1 MTQIID
7 FSKSAITSFSQ
18 TIAIPV
24 LAAPSSN
31 TLTQFGLAAAQGG
44 NVLLNAS
51 IGVQTV
57 LGSPDLLFTILRAGV
72 PVFTLRTTAL
82 STGQYD
88 LISLSY
94 VDASLPAGYFAYTLT
109 VSLVNSSVQNAVNL
123 IGPVDFSGLSMV

>member
-7 FSKSAITSFSQ
+7 FSKSSLTSFSQ

-24 LAAPSSN
+24 LAAPASN
-31 TLTQFGLAAAQGG
+31 TLTQFGLATAQGG
-44 NVLLNAS
+44 SVLLNAS

-57 LGSPDLLFTILRAGV
+57 LGSPNLLFTILRAGA

-88 LISLSY
+88 LVSLSY

-123 IGPVDFSGLSMV
+123 IGPVDFSGLSLV